1 MAVTASGV
9 GSNLD
14 VNSIVSQLMTLEQ
27 RPLTLLNNK
36 EASHQ
41 AKLSAY
47 GVLRAALSTFQGT
60 VSGLKSAASSPA
72 FAATSSDSII
82 ATASA
87 AKNAN
92 PGSYSLDVLQLAQ
105 RQSIVTAGQAS
116 SSTAIGDG
124 SATTLTFEF
133 GTISGGTLA
142 DGVYSGATF
151 TAAGA
156 AAKTVTID
164 ATNNTLTG
172 IRDAIN
178 SAGIGV
184 KASIVKDGST
194 APYRL
199 VIQAENGGAAN
210 SMRIGVSGNAAIASL
225 MSYDAAGTQNMTQ
238 TLAGQDTEV
247 MINGVTVKAT
257 SATISDAIEG
267 VTFNLVKVGTAT
279 ITVGQDNAA
288 IRKSV
293 DAFVKSYNELNSSLR
308 SLTAYNE
315 QTKVGGAL
323 LGDSAARSIQ
333 ARLRSVLGATL
344 GGTVEGEMRVLS
356 QAGIS
361 FQRDGSLLLDS
372 AKLDKALTENAD
384 GVLRMFSSSVK
395 ASDSLVRVVSSGSSR
410 TGTYA
415 VDLTTA
421 GTQGRLIGAA
431 AAGLTIT
438 QGVNDALNLNI
449 DGISGSVTLTPGT
462 YTAASLATMIEAAV
476 NGAPAFQSAGSKVSV
491 AEASGVLTI
500 TSQRYGSAS
509 SVSASGNAAS
519 DLFGGSPSA
528 TTGTDVAG
536 SINGLPATATGQQ
549 LIGAAGSDV
558 DGLTL
563 EVSGTATGS
572 RGTVT
577 VSKSFTQALGELL
590 DEFLSGTGPLTNRTD
605 GINRSLQDITRQ
617 RETLSRRL
625 DSIETR
631 YRAQF
636 TTLDGLI
643 SSLNATST
651 FLTQQLAKLNSSS

>member
-60 VSGLKSAASSPA
+60 VSALKSAASSPA
-72 FAATSSDSII
+72 FAATSSDSTI

-87 AKNAN
+87 AKNAAS
-92 PGSYSLDVLQLAQ
+92 GSYSLDVLQLAQ

-116 SSTAIGDG
+116 SSSAIGDG

-133 GTISGGTLA
+133 GTISGGTLT

-151 TAAGA
+151 AAAGA

-238 TLAGQDTEV
+238 TLAAQDSEV

-279 ITVGQDNAA
+279 VTVGQDNAA
-288 IRKSV
+288 IRKSI

-323 LGDSAARSIQ
+323 LGDSAARGIQ
-333 ARLRSVLGATL
+333 AQLRSVLGATL

-356 QAGIS
+356 QVGIS

-372 AKLDKALTENAD
+372 AKLDKALTDDAD

-395 ASDSLVRVVSSGSSR
+395 ASDSLVRVVSNGSAKP
-410 TGTYA
+410 GIYA

-421 GTQGRLIGAA
+421 ATQGRLAGSS

-438 QGVNDALNLNI
+438 AGVNDALDVSV
-449 DGISGSVTLTPGT
+449 DGVSGSVTLTPGT

-476 NGAPAFQSAGSKVSV
+476 NGAPAFQSAGAKVSV
-491 AEASGVLTI
+491 AETSGVLTL

-519 DLFGGSPSA
+519 GLFGGSPTSSA
-528 TTGTDVAG
+528 GTDVAG

-558 DGLTL
+558 DGLAL

-577 VSKSFTQALGELL
+577 VSKSFTQALEELL
-590 DEFLSGTGPLTNRTD
+590 NGFLSGTGPLTNRTD

>member
-60 VSGLKSAASSPA
+60 VSALKSAASSPA
-72 FAATSSDSII
+72 FAATSSDSTI
-82 ATASA
+82 ATATA
-87 AKNAN
+87 AKNAAS
-92 PGSYSLDVLQLAQ
+92 GSYSLDVLQLAQ
-105 RQSIVTAGQAS
+105 RHSIVTAGQAS
-116 SSTAIGDG
+116 SSGAIGDG
-124 SATTLTFEF
+124 SVTTLTFDF
-133 GTISGGTLA
+133 GTISDGTLTN
-142 DGVYSGATF
+142 GVYSGATF

-156 AAKTVTID
+156 APKTVTID

-184 KASIVKDGST
+184 KASIVKDGSA

-238 TLAGQDTEV
+238 TLAAQDTEA

-267 VTFNLVKVGTAT
+267 VTFNLVKVGTAAV
-279 ITVGQDNAA
+279 TVGQDNAA

-356 QAGIS
+356 QVGIS

-372 AKLDKALTENAD
+372 AKLDKALTDDAD

-395 ASDSLVRVVSSGSSR
+395 ASDSLVRVVSSGSSK

-421 GTQGRLIGAA
+421 ATQGRLSGVA

-438 QGVNDALNLNI
+438 QGVNDALNLNV

-491 AEASGVLTI
+491 TEASGVLTI

-509 SVSASGNAAS
+509 SVSASGSAAS

-528 TTGTDVAG
+528 STGTDVAG